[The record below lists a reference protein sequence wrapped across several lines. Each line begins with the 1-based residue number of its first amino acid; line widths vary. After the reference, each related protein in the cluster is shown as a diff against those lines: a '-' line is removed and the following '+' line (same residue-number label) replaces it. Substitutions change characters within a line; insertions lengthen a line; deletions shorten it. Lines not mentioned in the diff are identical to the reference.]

1 MREVLS
7 KADFVSIHCPGGK
20 ATHHL
25 IDQEAIS
32 MMQPHAFLVNTARG
46 DVIDE
51 TALVTALI
59 NQEIAGAALD
69 VYEYEPKVSNALV
82 SMENVVLLLQEML
95 LLILKDKK
103 KLLEE
108 KVLKFM
114 I

>member
-1 MREVLS
+1 
-7 KADFVSIHCPGGK
+7 
-20 ATHHL
+20 
-25 IDQEAIS
+25 

-82 SMENVVLLLQEML
+82 SMENVVLLPHLGSATTETREAMGMRVL
-95 LLILKDKK
+95 DNLSNFFSGKEPIDK
-103 KLLEE
+103 
-108 KVLKFM
+108 
-114 I
+114 II